1 MHLECQSPITSTE
14 EEEEGSLMHL
24 LLALLLLLA
33 SEIADCED
41 RVLPLHYYHRLTL
54 VNDRVQSRRSA
65 IVRDRLFYV
74 FFVFFPVFFFSVFF
88 IYRISVYKKF
98 IGPIIMT
105 S

>member
-1 MHLECQSPITSTE
+1 
-14 EEEEGSLMHL
+14 MHL

-65 IVRDRLFYV
+65 IVFFSV
-74 FFVFFPVFFFSVFF
+74 FFVFFSQFFL
-88 IYRISVYKKF
+88 F
-98 IGPIIMT
+98 IGYRGYKWVIPELEDI
-105 S
+105 